1 MSKGQILV
9 VDDEAAQREI
19 LRTILGADG
28 YRVESAGS
36 VAEAVALS
44 EATRFDLVL
53 TDLRMPGEDGMSLI
67 QRLTR
72 DDPPTLVILMTA
84 YGSMDSAERALG
96 QGAFDYLTKPLN
108 REDLLHTVSRAFERI
123 RLIEENRLLR
133 RQLEERFRVE
143 GLVGSHYRLQE
154 VFAKIHKVSN
164 STSTV
169 LITGETGTGKELIAR
184 AIHRNS
190 PRKDRPFV
198 AVSCAAIPDS
208 LIESELFGH
217 ERGSFTGAI
226 GRHQGLFEGADR
238 STLFLDEV
246 AELSVNMQAK
256 VLRALQ
262 ERTIRRVGGRED
274 IKVDVRILAATN
286 KDLETEVRRGAF
298 REDLYYRL
306 NVVTITV
313 PPLRE
318 RSTDIPQLAEYFVAR
333 VCREGG
339 RPPLPIT
346 TEAMRLL
353 TRYPWPGNVRQLE
366 AVLQRAALLSDG
378 KRIDIAD
385 LPIEVRFSTLPQEE
399 PQAPPAASAGGTRYL
414 LVPQGINLEEVER
427 DFILQ
432 AMQQSG
438 GVVAKAAK
446 LLGLSYRTLQYRLE
460 KYHIRRD
467 GGGENAGAEGSP
479 QPTAVDGPQTEQE
492 PEVRKGGMA

>member
-1 MSKGQILV
+1 MSTGQILV

-19 LRTILGADG
+19 LRTILAADG
-28 YRVESAGS
+28 YRVEAAGS
-36 VAEAVALS
+36 VAEALSRS
-44 EATRFDLVL
+44 EATHFDLVL

-96 QGAFDYLTKPLN
+96 QGAFDYLTKPLT
-108 REDLLHTVSRAFERI
+108 REDLLHTVGRAFERI
-123 RLIEENRLLR
+123 RLTEENRLLR
-133 RQLEERFRVE
+133 RQMEERFRVE
-143 GLVGSHYRLQE
+143 GLVGSHYRLLE

-164 STSTV
+164 SSSTV
-169 LITGETGTGKELIAR
+169 LITGDTGTGKELVAR

-190 PRKDRPFV
+190 PRTDRAFV
-198 AVSCAAIPDS
+198 AVSCAAIPDA

-217 ERGSFTGAI
+217 EKGSFTGAV
-226 GRHQGLFEGADR
+226 GRHQGLFESADK

-274 IKVDVRILAATN
+274 LRVDVRIVAATN
-286 KDLETEVRRGAF
+286 KDLEAEVGRGTF

-306 NVVTITV
+306 NVVTINL

-318 RSTDIPQLAEYFVAR
+318 RSTDIPQLAEYFVGRA
-333 VCREGG
+333 CAEAG
-339 RPPLPIT
+339 RPPLPIA

-353 TRYPWPGNVRQLE
+353 AQYPWPGNVRQLE
-366 AVLQRAALLSDG
+366 AVLQRATLLSDG
-378 KRIDIAD
+378 KKIDMAD

-399 PQAPPAASAGGTRYL
+399 PQSAPAAPTRYL
-414 LVPQGINLEEVER
+414 LSPQGINLEAVER
-427 DFILQ
+427 DFLLQ
-432 AMQQSG
+432 AVQMSN

-460 KYHIRRD
+460 KYRIRCD
-467 GGGENAGAEGSP
+467 GGGEDGGAKGP
-479 QPTAVDGPQTEQE
+479 QQPAAVDGPQSEQE
-492 PEVRKGGMA
+492 SEVRKGGMA